1 MNDVKERE
9 IPVVVRMPATLHGWL
24 HQQAKADRR
33 SAHSLIL
40 RILEKE
46 LEKQK
51 EKEYEPA

>member
-1 MNDVKERE
+1 MTEEKERE
-9 IPVVVRMPATLHGWL
+9 IPVVVRMPVPLHGWL

-51 EKEYEPA
+51 EKAYEPA

>member
-1 MNDVKERE
+1 MIEDRVTVTLR
-9 IPVVVRMPATLHGWL
+9 IPVALRDWL

-51 EKEYEPA
+51 EKAYEPA